1 MYKHILYIIVLG
13 FLSRS
18 VQAAPVQ
25 MGVDVFLNGYTHTVK
40 GLRVGL
46 LTNMTGRTASG
57 TFDADAFMLHPDVN
71 LVAVFALEHG
81 IYGKVKAGEKVD
93 DSRYKNLPVYSLYS
107 SGYHRSRKALKEEVD
122 VLIYDMQD
130 VGSRAYTYVWSL
142 SEVMETAAL
151 YKKQVIVLDRP
162 NPLGGLTVDG
172 PVTEEKWLS
181 LIGRYPVPRV
191 YGMTVGELAQYVNR
205 EHNINCDLTVIPMAG
220 YRRNMAWR
228 DVGREWVITSPNIP
242 SPASAVCFAATGTI
256 GSLGTLHIG
265 IGMERPFQFVGAPWM
280 NADVSARALN
290 LMRLPG
296 VRFRSLTFVS
306 NTGLFRNKKV
316 QAVLL
321 DVVDPTR
328 FQPTR
333 TEVAI
338 LAHLLKQY
346 PKQRIFKKNRY
357 DRFDKAMGTRSV
369 REAIMRGDEPRLIW
383 SRWHREVMHF
393 SVKRQKYLLYRSGQ
407 R

>member
-1 MYKHILYIIVLG
+1 MYRHILSILILV
-13 FLSRS
+13 FWSRS
-18 VQAAPVQ
+18 IDAASVQ

-57 TFDADAFMLHPDVN
+57 TFDADAFMRHPDIN
-71 LVAVFALEHG
+71 LVALFALEHG
-81 IYGKVKAGEKVD
+81 IYGKVAAGKKVD

-107 SGYHRSRKALKEEVD
+107 SGYHRSRKALKDEVD

-130 VGSRAYTYVWSL
+130 VGSRTYTYVWSL
-142 SEVMETAAL
+142 TEVMETAAL

-205 EHNINCDLTVIPMAG
+205 EHNLNCDLTVIPMAG
-220 YRRNMAWR
+220 YKRNMAWK
-228 DVGREWVITSPNIP
+228 DVEREWVVTSPNIP
-242 SPASAVCFAATGTI
+242 SPESAVGFAATGTI
-256 GSLGTLHIG
+256 GELYTLRIG
-265 IGMERPFQFVGAPWM
+265 IGTETPFQFVGAPWM
-280 NADVSARALN
+280 NAELSARELN

-296 VRFRSLTFVS
+296 VRFRPLVYVAQKGSLK
-306 NTGLFRNKKV
+306 GKRV
-316 QAVLL
+316 QAVFL
-321 DVVDPTR
+321 DVVDATR

-333 TEVAI
+333 TEISI
-338 LAHLLKQY
+338 LAHLLKHY
-346 PKQRIFKKNRY
+346 PKQRIIKKGRY
-357 DRFDKAMGTRSV
+357 NAFDRAMGTSSV
-369 REAIMRGDEPRLIW
+369 REALMRGDEPRLIW

-393 SVKRQKYLLYRSGQ
+393 SVKRQKYLLYRSG
-407 R
+407 